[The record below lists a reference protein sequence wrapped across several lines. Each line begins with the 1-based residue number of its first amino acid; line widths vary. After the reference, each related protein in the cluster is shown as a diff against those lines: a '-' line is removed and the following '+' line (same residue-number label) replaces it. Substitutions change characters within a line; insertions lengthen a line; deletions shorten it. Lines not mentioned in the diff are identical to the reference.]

1 MGSKSAQQNILIVRI
16 DKPNASVRQLC

>member
-16 DKPNASVRQLC
+16 DKPNVSVRQLC